1 MSNAPCTQDEFGGF
15 FLTTAY
21 DVLGDGGFS
30 KHLKAKSTRGEEWA
44 LLLSKQYDTTAEIL
58 EELIG
63 SVQAKWGERDSPLAD
78 VVNGTT
84 NSLSPPDM
92 PLVEKTRCA
101 ITGAACKQG
110 LDVSALVPAHRLS
123 KYGGQ
128 VCVDT
133 KYSRFIQMLWVCA
146 RLKHIIWCFTTT
158 WFTEFLKGKQAKGK
172 QVKCPTYA
180 EIAEEMAE
188 ATKGDAARLYRL
200 FVKAHACV
208 RDAVKEEN

>member
-1 MSNAPCTQDEFGGF
+1 MHVATQFMSEAPCTQDQFNGY

-44 LLLSKQYDTTAEIL
+44 LLLSEQYGAIAAVLD
-58 EELIG
+58 ELTE
-63 SVQAKWGERDSPLAD
+63 SVKATLGKGGAPLAD
-78 VVNGTT
+78 IVNETMD
-84 NSLSPPDM
+84 SLSPPN
-92 PLVEKTRCA
+92 T
-101 ITGAACKQG
+101 
-110 LDVSALVPAHRLS
+110 
-123 KYGGQ
+123 
-128 VCVDT
+128 CVDT

-158 WFTEFLKGKQAKGK
+158 WFAEFVKGKQSKGK

-208 RDAVKEEN
+208 RDAVNEAK